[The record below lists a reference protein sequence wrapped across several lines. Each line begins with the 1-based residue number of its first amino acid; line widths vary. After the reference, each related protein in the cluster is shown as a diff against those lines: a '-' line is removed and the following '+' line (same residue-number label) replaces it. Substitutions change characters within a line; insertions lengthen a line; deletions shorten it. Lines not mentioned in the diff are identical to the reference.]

1 MTTPKPPSSP
11 TTAAFYIQSVIAFSV
26 ALGALLVA
34 LWAMPGDVWVRAFLA
49 LGMLF
54 LVSSTFSLAKCVR
67 DRQESNTVLS
77 RVDQARLEQMLAQH
91 DPFRAG

>member
-1 MTTPKPPSSP
+1 MTPTPPPVSP
-11 TTAAFYIQSVIAFSV
+11 TTAAFYIQSVIAFAI

-34 LWAMPGDVWVRAFLA
+34 VVDLPGDVWVRAFLA

-67 DRQESNTVLS
+67 DRQES
-77 RVDQARLEQMLAQH
+77 
-91 DPFRAG
+91 PPC